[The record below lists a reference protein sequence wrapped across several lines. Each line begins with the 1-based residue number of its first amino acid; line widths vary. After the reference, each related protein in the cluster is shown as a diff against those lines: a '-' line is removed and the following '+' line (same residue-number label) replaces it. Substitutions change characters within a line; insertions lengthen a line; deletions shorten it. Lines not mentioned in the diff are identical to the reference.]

1 MKQQMVMS
9 LNVQS
14 QETKSMKSDHF
25 ENTVRVRFH
34 LLALMANES
43 SCRLLCFSKVCL
55 SRHLVTLICHLTF
68 SFFPLRR
75 SNRNYFDTLDATTAK
90 TAPLST
96 IKVIMIQLILAILSF
111 LSPRSHLCPPPL
123 EVRHPLS
130 SVTVCRHGVLQFTVY
145 REHTHTANN
154 FQDVW
159 LAKIRDSD

>member
-1 MKQQMVMS
+1 MVMS

-34 LLALMANES
+34 LLDLMANES

-55 SRHLVTLICHLTF
+55 SRHLFTLICHLTF

-96 IKVIMIQLILAILSF
+96 IKVIMIQLILAVLSF
-111 LSPRSHLCPPPL
+111 LSPRSHLCPPPPGGPASIKL
-123 EVRHPLS
+123 CPRVSAWRPAVHS
-130 SVTVCRHGVLQFTVY
+130 LQGT
-145 REHTHTANN
+145 HTH
-154 FQDVW
+154 
-159 LAKIRDSD
+159 S